1 MVLQTVGKLPVGRLR
16 QSGQD
21 GVDGD
26 GDRRVEVAGRH
37 GGQSAEH
44 DAKLVWRSL
53 LVKAGSHM

>member
-16 QSGQD
+16 QPGQG

-26 GDRRVEVAGRH
+26 GDRRVEVAGCH
-37 GGQSAEH
+37 GGQRAEH

-53 LVKAGSHM
+53 LVKTGSHM

>member
-16 QSGQD
+16 QPGQG

-37 GGQSAEH
+37 GGQRVEH
-44 DAKLVWRSL
+44 GAKLVWRSL
-53 LVKAGSHM
+53 LVEAGSHM